1 MAKSNTKVGH
11 RLGLLLSVGHSRVD
25 LYNLPYFFYK
35 VSEKGKSVTN
45 YKNYQYESLI
55 VKTLNRSLPS
65 TFILCEKC
73 YWCATYLDKTRIP
86 LDNKCL
92 ECDSTDQLS
101 SLVIMCNESFIFNY
115 NDLCGVDLK
124 FTRR

>member
-1 MAKSNTKVGH
+1 
-11 RLGLLLSVGHSRVD
+11 
-25 LYNLPYFFYK
+25 
-35 VSEKGKSVTN
+35 VSEKGKALTN
-45 YKNYQYESLI
+45 YKNYEYESLI

-73 YWCATYLDKTRIP
+73 YWCATYLDKKRIP

-92 ECDSTDQLS
+92 ECNTTDQLS

-115 NDLCGVDLK
+115 NDLCGVELK